1 VQSIRGNPLP
11 EHKAN
16 AKHLY
21 NYGIIAL
28 CFGKPIQSAFYL
40 PKEDFTLKTKIY
52 WIAKTAMFIAL
63 LVALQAVTSMSVPPP
78 AKQFV
83 TGSCVNLILILSA
96 VIGGVSSGTVVALI
110 SPVMAAALGVAG
122 RWELVPFI
130 ALGNLVLVLIW
141 GIICKLK
148 TKNEFIPMGV
158 SLVAGSLLKFA
169 VLFVTVNQIAIPLV
183 LKMEAGSKPALA
195 ISAQFGIAQ
204 LITAVIGGVVA
215 AAAIPLVKNAIKGRD
230 KAAV

>member
-1 VQSIRGNPLP
+1 MGLLRVVSGNRF
-11 EHKAN
+11 N
-16 AKHLY
+16 ALLFIKRRV
-21 NYGIIAL
+21 
-28 CFGKPIQSAFYL
+28 FM
-40 PKEDFTLKTKIY
+40 KTKIY

-63 LVALQAVTSMSVPPP
+63 LVALQAVTSMSIPAP

-110 SPVMAAALGVAG
+110 SPVMAAALGIAG

-130 ALGNLVLVLIW
+130 ALGNLVLVLVW
-141 GIICKLK
+141 GIICKIK
-148 TKNEFIPMGV
+148 TKNEFVPMGI

-169 VLFVTVNQIAIPLV
+169 VLFLTVNQIAIPLV

-195 ISAQFGIAQ
+195 VSAQFGIAQ

-215 AAAIPLVKNAIKGRD
+215 AAAIPLVRKAIKGRD